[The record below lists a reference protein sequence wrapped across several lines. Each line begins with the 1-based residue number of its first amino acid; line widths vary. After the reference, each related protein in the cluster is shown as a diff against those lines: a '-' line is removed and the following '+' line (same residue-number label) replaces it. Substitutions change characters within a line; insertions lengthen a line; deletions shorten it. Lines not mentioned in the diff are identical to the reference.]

1 MAKIAENRRNDGRN
15 RQTRQKQLITKQQQ
29 HDKKF

>member
-15 RQTRQKQLITKQQQ
+15 RQTRQKQLITQTTAT
-29 HDKKF
+29 